1 METLDNSAFR
11 ILSGGS
17 LVSTVTEIQQDKT
30 EKPGTLWESDQG
42 VLSLEG
48 RRVLLQLIR
57 GPFLDENRHP
67 DLWKTLVA
75 NRATIAQR
83 CNDLLLDL
91 VVDVDRGIAFVRNA
105 PAQDESIP
113 KATRSI
119 NLGLIDTLLL
129 LVLRRELLLS
139 LEARAIIDKNETL
152 DSLTQ
157 YRPLARLDEAAFAKK
172 LSQSWTKMR
181 THNIV
186 MPLDESETRFEVS
199 PVLSIVFGADEAD
212 FVAESIEQLLDES
225 ISSESVTAPEERNL

>member
-17 LVSTVTEIQQDKT
+17 LVSAVTKIQQDKT

-75 NRATIAQR
+75 NRATIVQR

-91 VVDVDRGIAFVRNA
+91 VVDVDKGIAFVRNA

-225 ISSESVTAPEERNL
+225 ISSESATAPEERNL

>member
-1 METLDNSAFR
+1 MSA
-11 ILSGGS
+11 
-17 LVSTVTEIQQDKT
+17 VTKIQQDKT

-75 NRATIAQR
+75 NRATIVQR

-91 VVDVDRGIAFVRNA
+91 VVDVDKGIAFVRNA

-225 ISSESVTAPEERNL
+225 ISSESATAPEERNL